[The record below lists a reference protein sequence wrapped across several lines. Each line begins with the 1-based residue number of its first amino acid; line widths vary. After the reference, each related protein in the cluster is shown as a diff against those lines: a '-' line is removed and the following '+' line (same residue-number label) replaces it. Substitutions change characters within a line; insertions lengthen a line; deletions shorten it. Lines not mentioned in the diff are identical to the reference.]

1 MCCNAPVELSVDGKL
16 SVNPPAGDMDIDL
29 TSEELQLDD
38 AGVSSDGDEEMGS
51 DVEYAPSELSAGS
64 ALSDPQTDEDV
75 EMEEADGPAQPPKPC
90 TFTRMF
96 VDPSAST
103 GFEPMHPIAGV
114 IKVSCCAI
122 LYAHHRSTQPE

>member
-1 MCCNAPVELSVDGKL
+1 MCCIASLELSADNKL

-29 TSEELQLDD
+29 ASEELQSDD
-38 AGVSSDGDEEMGS
+38 AGASSDGDEEMGS

-64 ALSDPQTDEDV
+64 ALSDPETDEDV
-75 EMEEADGPAQPPKPC
+75 EMEDADLPAQPPKPC
-90 TFTRMF
+90 TFTHMF

-114 IKVSCCAI
+114 LKVSCSDTFA
-122 LYAHHRSTQPE
+122 